1 MKYFI
6 PTLLLFCASLT
17 THAQPYFNDGARWEY
32 GLYPDDMNSYV
43 LVEKTGEV
51 LRGAKLCD
59 ELKFQE
65 LTFSPGAQ
73 TYSYVRYTFQ
83 SGDTVYIENPD
94 NGSFGILY
102 TFNLSAGDTAG
113 CSLCSDAFIIDSI
126 SSVEI
131 GMWNLRIQHFSLLQY
146 TYMTI
151 EKIGNTG
158 FLIPHL
164 TSSGPMSPGYMLR
177 CYSDNKGLSFRTG
190 DKESCNSGEPI
201 SAAPLINAA
210 FGFDGV
216 TVRSE
221 LIQPGTEIRI
231 TNVLGQTIAVD
242 YATQHDQ
249 NFTALPLVADGI
261 YFVSIRNGSEIASEK
276 FNAVN
281 YYWQK

>member
-1 MKYFI
+1 MKLFI
-6 PTLLLFCASLT
+6 TIILALCFSLII
-17 THAQPYFNDGARWEY
+17 HAQPYFNDGARWEY
-32 GLYPDDMNSYV
+32 GLYPNDTNSYV
-43 LVEKTGEV
+43 LIEKTGEV
-51 LRGAKLCD
+51 LRGIILCD

-65 LTFSPGAQ
+65 ITYSSGTQ
-73 TYSYVRYTFQ
+73 TYTYVRYTFQ

-94 NGSFGILY
+94 NGSYGILY
-102 TFNLSAGDTAG
+102 TFNLSAGDTTG

-126 SSVEI
+126 STVEI
-131 GMWNLRIQHFSLLQY
+131 GMWNLKIQHFSLLNN

-158 FLIPHL
+158 FLIPHV
-164 TSSGPMSPGYMLR
+164 TATGPMPPGYMLR
-177 CYSDNKGLSFRTG
+177 CYSDNEGLSFRTG

-201 SAAPLINAA
+201 STEPLITAA

-221 LIQPGTEIRI
+221 SIQPGTEIRI
-231 TNVLGQTIAVD
+231 TNALGQTVAVD
-242 YATQHDQ
+242 YATQSGQ
-249 NFTALPLVADGI
+249 NFTALPLLADGI

-276 FNAVN
+276 FNAIN